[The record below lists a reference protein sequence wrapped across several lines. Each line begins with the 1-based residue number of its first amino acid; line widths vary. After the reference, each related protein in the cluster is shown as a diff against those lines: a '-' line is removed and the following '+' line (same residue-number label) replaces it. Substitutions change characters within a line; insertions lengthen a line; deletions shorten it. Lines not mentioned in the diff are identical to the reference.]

1 MATKRELEERISEL
15 EGELE
20 DADSRIDELE
30 STLSGIAD
38 QAGESLPEESDN
50 EDDDSD

>member
-1 MATKRELEERISEL
+1 MATKRQLDERVAELEQ
-15 EGELE
+15 ELE

-38 QAGESLPEESDN
+38 QADEALPEEG
-50 EDDDSD
+50 EEEE